1 MTLNDWKRHFAHV
14 KKKDLEKDVERGD
27 SWEYSGFSKTLLK
40 FPSLDSFLKIY
51 QNMFHLM
58 GYPNGV
64 RSFEGFITLLG
75 K

>member
-1 MTLNDWKRHFAHV
+1 MKETLGSCENN
-14 KKKDLEKDVERGD
+14 DLEKDIERGE